1 MDYSPY
7 YFHRNGYRGEDDN
20 YAERSF
26 AKKKGRLSNLL
37 LVLLTALP
45 AVAALIAAN
54 FFSDGAIVSSIKSW
68 FGSGGADVYYFLI
81 ASEHESETEA
91 VAHAT
96 IVRENKGAG
105 FIMESEG
112 KYLVALAT
120 YFSASDAE
128 SVKQKNAGTEI
139 VEVKATYS
147 ALDGIGSKIADDAK
161 KRLKKAL
168 GDFNAVSKEYVAGAV
183 SVATAVSELTEVRN
197 DLLILKEE
205 VIESSSPEEDRE
217 KVGGLTD
224 AFFSAAD
231 SVVSGAFSA
240 DEFEAVLR
248 YAVCLMAYSLR

>member
-7 YFHRNGYRGEDDN
+7 YFHRNGYRGGDDYRPEDPKPK
-20 YAERSF
+20 R
-26 AKKKGRLSNLL
+26 KGRLSNLV
-37 LVLLTALP
+37 LVLAIVLP

-54 FFSDGAIVSSIKSW
+54 VFSGGAVVTSLKSW

-81 ASEHESETEA
+81 ASEHASETEA

-96 IVRENKGAG
+96 IVRANKGAG
-105 FIMESEG
+105 FIIESEG

-120 YFSASDAE
+120 YFDSSDAE

-139 VEVKATYS
+139 LEVKATYS
-147 ALDGIGSKIADDAK
+147 ALDGIDQRIADDVK
-161 KRLKKAL
+161 KKLKNAL
-168 GDFNAVSKEYVAGAV
+168 EEFNGVSEEYVSGAV
-183 SVATAVSELTEVRN
+183 SVATAITELTSVRN

-205 VIESSSPEEDRE
+205 VLGASLSDVDADRVTE
-217 KVGGLTD
+217 LTD
-224 AFFSAAD
+224 VFFSAAD

-248 YAVCLMAYSLR
+248 YAVCIMAYSLR